1 MNDPVVLAVVGVIA
15 AAVGFGIGFVARSV
29 LASQTI
35 RAAQDKAARI
45 VAEARA
51 QQKELIL
58 QAKDEQVK
66 LAREAD
72 EDARS
77 RRSELSALEKRLLQ
91 RDEQLDQRADML
103 EERDRKLIARER
115 ELDQAKEELARARA
129 EQIAALERVAQMSQ
143 EQAKEILLE
152 EVRQDAEHDAV
163 RLARAIERKARE
175 EAEDKARDVVVTA
188 IQRVMVDHT
197 AEMTV
202 SSVQLPSDEMKGRII
217 GREGRNIRALEQATG
232 IDLII

>member
-1 MNDPVVLAVVGVIA
+1 
-15 AAVGFGIGFVARSV
+15 
-29 LASQTI
+29 
-35 RAAQDKAARI
+35 
-45 VAEARA
+45 
-51 QQKELIL
+51 
-58 QAKDEQVK
+58 
-66 LAREAD
+66 
-72 EDARS
+72 
-77 RRSELSALEKRLLQ
+77 
-91 RDEQLDQRADML
+91 
-103 EERDRKLIARER
+103 
-115 ELDQAKEELARARA
+115 
-129 EQIAALERVAQMSQ
+129 MSQ

-232 IDLII
+232 IDLDRKSTRLNSSHSQISY